1 MLLVQPDASFIAPTG
16 SFSYLSGSFFHV
28 GTAKRLGDTIITGS
42 VSITGSFESSLQEN
56 YIWLGNS
63 NNRSTAVSASSLTTF
78 LTGSFTTLNSFNTF
92 TSSIQT
98 QVTNLTS
105 VTSSYLVG
113 SDTGSLMA
121 TGSLS
126 GTTLTF
132 EKGDSSTFDI
142 NLGASFHENSYLSI
156 FSSASQAL
164 VASGSEQL
172 VTFTSQWASR
182 NVSLEDNSKI
192 RFASAG
198 VYEFNFVAQ
207 VTNSENAVY
216 DSWFWIKYN
225 GSNFPNST
233 TQMTLQARKNA
244 STPSAQL
251 VSISIIGVAQ
261 NDNDYIELYWTG
273 EDTGTALTETPAG
286 GVVPETPSIIASI
299 KRVG

>member
-1 MLLVQPDASFIAPTG
+1 MADKRITELNITTDPQASDVFALVN
-16 SFSYLSGSFFHV
+16 SGETKKV
-28 GTAKRLGDTIITGS
+28 TYCTIRDTI
-42 VSITGSFESSLQEN
+42 
-56 YIWLGNS
+56 Y
-63 NNRSTAVSASSLTTF
+63 TT
-78 LTGSFTTLNSFNTF
+78 
-92 TSSIQT
+92 
-98 QVTNLTS
+98 
-105 VTSSYLVG
+105 Y
-113 SDTGSLMA
+113 DTGSLMT
-121 TGSLS
+121 TGCLS

-198 VYEFNFVAQ
+198 VYEFNFIAQ
-207 VTNSENAVY
+207 VTNSDNAVHS
-216 DSWFWIKYN
+216 SWFWIKYN

-233 TQMTLQARKNA
+233 TQVTLDPRKNA
-244 STPSAQL
+244 DTPSAQL
-251 VSISIIGVAQ
+251 MSINIIGVAQ

-273 EDTGTALTETPAG
+273 DSTTAALTQTDATA
-286 GVVPETPSIIASI
+286 VIPETPSII
-299 KRVG
+299 

>member
-1 MLLVQPDASFIAPTG
+1 MADKRMTELNITTDPQASDVFALVN
-16 SFSYLSGSFFHV
+16 SGETKKV
-28 GTAKRLGDTIITGS
+28 TYGTIRDTIH
-42 VSITGSFESSLQEN
+42 
-56 YIWLGNS
+56 
-63 NNRSTAVSASSLTTF
+63 TT
-78 LTGSFTTLNSFNTF
+78 
-92 TSSIQT
+92 
-98 QVTNLTS
+98 
-105 VTSSYLVG
+105 Y
-113 SDTGSLMA
+113 DTGSLMT

-198 VYEFNFVAQ
+198 VYEFNFIAQ
-207 VTNSENAVY
+207 VTNSDNAVHS
-216 DSWFWIKYN
+216 SWFWIKYN

-233 TQMTLQARKNA
+233 TQVTLDPRKNA
-244 STPSAQL
+244 DTPSAQL
-251 VSISIIGVAQ
+251 MSINIIGVAQ

-273 EDTGTALTETPAG
+273 DSTTAALTQTDATA
-286 GVVPETPSIIASI
+286 VIPETPSIIASI

>member
-1 MLLVQPDASFIAPTG
+1 MADKRITELNITTDPQASDVFALVN
-16 SFSYLSGSFFHV
+16 SGETKKV
-28 GTAKRLGDTIITGS
+28 TYGTIRDTIH
-42 VSITGSFESSLQEN
+42 
-56 YIWLGNS
+56 
-63 NNRSTAVSASSLTTF
+63 TT
-78 LTGSFTTLNSFNTF
+78 
-92 TSSIQT
+92 
-98 QVTNLTS
+98 
-105 VTSSYLVG
+105 Y
-113 SDTGSLMA
+113 DTGSLMT

-198 VYEFNFVAQ
+198 VYEFNFIAQ
-207 VTNSENAVY
+207 VTNSDNAVHS
-216 DSWFWIKYN
+216 SWFWIKYN

-233 TQMTLQARKNA
+233 TQVTLDPRKNA
-244 STPSAQL
+244 DTPSAQL
-251 VSISIIGVAQ
+251 MSINIIGVAQ

-273 EDTGTALTETPAG
+273 DSTTAALTQTDATA
-286 GVVPETPSIIASI
+286 VILETPSIIASI

>member
-1 MLLVQPDASFIAPTG
+1 MADKRITELNTTIDPQASDVFALVN
-16 SFSYLSGSFFHV
+16 SGETKKV
-28 GTAKRLGDTIITGS
+28 TYGTIRDRIH
-42 VSITGSFESSLQEN
+42 
-56 YIWLGNS
+56 
-63 NNRSTAVSASSLTTF
+63 TT
-78 LTGSFTTLNSFNTF
+78 
-92 TSSIQT
+92 
-98 QVTNLTS
+98 
-105 VTSSYLVG
+105 Y
-113 SDTGSLMA
+113 DTGSLMT

-156 FSSASQAL
+156 FSSASQTL
-164 VASGSEQL
+164 IASGSEQL

-192 RFASAG
+192 RFANAG

-244 STPSAQL
+244 TTPSAQL
-251 VSISIIGVAQ
+251 MNISITGVAQ

-273 EDTGTALTETPAG
+273 ENTGTTLSETAAG

>member
-1 MLLVQPDASFIAPTG
+1 MADKRITELNITTDPQASDVFALVN
-16 SFSYLSGSFFHV
+16 SGETKKV
-28 GTAKRLGDTIITGS
+28 TYGTIRDTIH
-42 VSITGSFESSLQEN
+42 
-56 YIWLGNS
+56 
-63 NNRSTAVSASSLTTF
+63 TT
-78 LTGSFTTLNSFNTF
+78 
-92 TSSIQT
+92 
-98 QVTNLTS
+98 
-105 VTSSYLVG
+105 Y
-113 SDTGSLMA
+113 DTGSLMT

-198 VYEFNFVAQ
+198 VYEFNFIAQ
-207 VTNSENAVY
+207 VTNSDNAVHS
-216 DSWFWIKYN
+216 SWFWIKYN

-233 TQMTLQARKNA
+233 TQVTLDPRKNA
-244 STPSAQL
+244 DTPSAQL
-251 VSISIIGVAQ
+251 MSINIIGVAQ

-273 EDTGTALTETPAG
+273 DSTTAALTQTDATA
-286 GVVPETPSIIASI
+286 VIPETPSIIASI